1 MASFQPLSVLFYR
14 EGFGWRQLATVS
26 GVASQ
31 TELINYIISLGAA
44 RSGDWYR
51 FSPDADETF
60 HQAIAKAQDLGGEVY
75 DLPYRILP

>member
-14 EGFGWRQLATVS
+14 EGFGWRELATVS
-26 GVASQ
+26 DVAKQ

-51 FSPDADETF
+51 FPPDADATF
-60 HQAIAKAQDLGGEVY
+60 HQAIKKAQDLGGKVY
-75 DLPYRILP
+75 DLPYRTSS